1 MKEFKGLLPLLKTL
15 VRADSSSK
23 IGHGHIRRDL
33 LLAKKFNNISFA
45 SLRLEGDIFD
55 EINYPKFSLTSG
67 EIDELC
73 ELIKDNKFELL
84 TIDHY
89 GFSFEDERAI
99 KEKTGVK
106 ILSFDDTYEKH
117 FADFILNVNLY
128 AQKAR
133 YEGLAEKGSEVFCGS
148 EFFLVRDEFYEEAQ
162 VKREKIYDYAIILGG
177 TDISGLSAKISEKLL
192 LKGLKTAVITTSGNK
207 NLSALKEISSK
218 NENFSLF
225 VDSKNVA
232 KLMNEAKMLI
242 ITASSLVNETYVLG
256 AKFKAICVADNQTE
270 IFAWLKENG
279 YEAYLGDEICLSL

>member
-1 MKEFKGLLPLLKTL
+1 MKEFKRLPLLKTL

-84 TIDHY
+84 IIDHY

-117 FADFILNVNLY
+117 FADYILY
-128 AQKAR
+128 AQKAK
-133 YEGLAEKGSEVFCGS
+133 YEGLVEKSCEVFCGS
-148 EFFLVRDEFYEEAQ
+148 EFLLVRDEFYEEAQ

-242 ITASSLVNETYVLG
+242 ITASSLVNEAYVLG

>member
-1 MKEFKGLLPLLKTL
+1 MKEFKGLPLLKTL

-55 EINYPKFSLTSG
+55 EISYPKFSLRSG

-84 TIDHY
+84 IIDHY
-89 GFSFEDERAI
+89 GC
-99 KEKTGVK
+99 
-106 ILSFDDTYEKH
+106 
-117 FADFILNVNLY
+117 
-128 AQKAR
+128 
-133 YEGLAEKGSEVFCGS
+133 EVFCGS
-148 EFFLVRDEFYEEAQ
+148 EFLLVRDEFYEEAQ

-177 TDISGLSAKISEKLL
+177 TDISGLSAKISKKLL

-225 VDSKNVA
+225 VDSKSVA
-232 KLMNEAKMLI
+232 RLMNEAKMLI
-242 ITASSLVNETYVLG
+242 ITASSLVNEAYVLG
-256 AKFKAICVADNQTE
+256 AKFKAICVADNQKE

-279 YEAYLGDEICLSL
+279 YEAYWGDEICLSL

>member
-84 TIDHY
+84 IIDHY

>member
-1 MKEFKGLLPLLKTL
+1 MKEFKGLPLLKTL

-84 TIDHY
+84 IIDHY

-117 FADFILNVNLY
+117 FADYILNVNLY

>member
-1 MKEFKGLLPLLKTL
+1 MKEFKGLPLLKTL

-84 TIDHY
+84 IIDHY

>member
-1 MKEFKGLLPLLKTL
+1 MKEFKGLPLLKTL

-55 EINYPKFSLTSG
+55 EINYHKFSLTSG

-84 TIDHY
+84 IIDHY

-117 FADFILNVNLY
+117 FADYILNVNLY

-133 YEGLAEKGSEVFCGS
+133 YDGLVEKSCEVFCGS
-148 EFFLVRDEFYEEAQ
+148 EFLLVRDEFYEEAQ

-177 TDISGLSAKISEKLL
+177 TDISELSAKISEKLL

-232 KLMNEAKMLI
+232 RLMNEAKILI
-242 ITASSLVNETYVLG
+242 ITASSLVNEAYVLG
-256 AKFKAICVADNQTE
+256 AKFKAICVADNQKE

-279 YEAYLGDEICLSL
+279 YEAYWGDEICLSL

>member
-1 MKEFKGLLPLLKTL
+1 MKEFKGLSLLKTL

-84 TIDHY
+84 IIDHY

>member
-1 MKEFKGLLPLLKTL
+1 MKEFKGLSQLKTL

-23 IGHGHIRRDL
+23 IGHGHIKRDL
-33 LLAKKFNNISFA
+33 LLAKKFNDVSFA

-55 EINYPKFSLTSG
+55 EINYPKFSLRSG

-73 ELIKDNKFELL
+73 ELIKDNKFKLL
-84 TIDHY
+84 IIDHY
-89 GFSFEDERAI
+89 DFSFEDERAI

-117 FADFILNVNLY
+117 CSDYILNVNLY

-133 YEGLAEKGSEVFCGS
+133 YERLVEKSCEVFCGS
-148 EFFLVRDEFYEEAQ
+148 EFLLVRDEFYEEARI
-162 VKREKIYDYAIILGG
+162 KREKIYDYAIILGG

-192 LKGLKTAVITTSGNK
+192 LKELKIAVITTSGNK
-207 NLSALKEISSK
+207 NLAVLKKIHNK
-218 NENFSLF
+218 NKNFSLF

-232 KLMNEAKMLI
+232 RLMNEAKTLI
-242 ITASSLVNETYVLG
+242 ITASSLVNEAYVLG
-256 AKFKAICVADNQTE
+256 AKFKAVCVADNQKE

-279 YEAYLGDEICLSL
+279 HEAYFGDKIFLGL

>member
-1 MKEFKGLLPLLKTL
+1 MKEFKGLPLLKTL

-33 LLAKKFNNISFA
+33 LLAKKFSDISFA

-55 EINYPKFSLTSG
+55 EINYSKFSLRSG

-73 ELIKDNKFELL
+73 ELIKDNKFKLL
-84 TIDHY
+84 IIDHY
-89 GFSFEDERAI
+89 GFSFDDERAI

-117 FADFILNVNLY
+117 FADYILNVNLY

-133 YEGLAEKGSEVFCGS
+133 YEELVEKDCEVFCGS
-148 EFFLVRDEFYEEAQ
+148 EFLLVRDEFYEEAQ

-177 TDISGLSAKISEKLL
+177 TDISGLSAKISKKLL

-207 NLSALKEISSK
+207 NLSALKELASK

-225 VDSKNVA
+225 VDNKNVA
-232 KLMNEAKMLI
+232 RLMSEAKMLI
-242 ITASSLVNETYVLG
+242 ITASSLVNEAYVLG
-256 AKFKAICVADNQTE
+256 AKFKAICVADNQKE
-270 IFAWLKENG
+270 IFTWLKENG

>member
-1 MKEFKGLLPLLKTL
+1 M
-15 VRADSSSK
+15 
-23 IGHGHIRRDL
+23 
-33 LLAKKFNNISFA
+33 LAKKFSNISFA
-45 SLRLEGDIFD
+45 SLRLDGDIFD

-84 TIDHY
+84 IIDHY

-117 FADFILNVNLY
+117 FTDYILNVNLY
-128 AQKAR
+128 AKKAR
-133 YEGLAEKGSEVFCGS
+133 YERLVEKGCEVFCGS
-148 EFFLVRDEFYEEAQ
+148 EFLLVRDEFYEEAQ

-207 NLSALKEISSK
+207 NLSALKELSSK
-218 NENFSLF
+218 NKNFSLF

-232 KLMNEAKMLI
+232 RLMNEAKMLI
-242 ITASSLVNETYVLG
+242 ITASSLVNEAYVLG
-256 AKFKAICVADNQTE
+256 AKFKAICVADNQKE

-279 YEAYLGDEICLSL
+279 YEAYLGDKICLSL

>member
-1 MKEFKGLLPLLKTL
+1 MKEFKGLPQLKTL

-33 LLAKKFNNISFA
+33 LFAKKFSDISFA

-84 TIDHY
+84 IIDHY

-117 FADFILNVNLY
+117 FADYILNVNLY

-133 YEGLAEKGSEVFCGS
+133 YEGLVEKGCEVFCGS
-148 EFFLVRDEFYEEAQ
+148 EFLLVRDEFYEEAQ
-162 VKREKIYDYAIILGG
+162 AKREKIYDYAIILGG
-177 TDISGLSAKISEKLL
+177 TDISGLSAKILEKLL

-207 NLSALKEISSK
+207 NLSA
-218 NENFSLF
+218 
-225 VDSKNVA
+225 
-232 KLMNEAKMLI
+232 
-242 ITASSLVNETYVLG
+242 
-256 AKFKAICVADNQTE
+256 
-270 IFAWLKENG
+270 
-279 YEAYLGDEICLSL
+279 

>member
-1 MKEFKGLLPLLKTL
+1 MKEFKGLPLLKTL

-33 LLAKKFNNISFA
+33 LLAKKFNDISFA
-45 SLRLEGDIFD
+45 SLRLDGDIFD
-55 EINYPKFSLTSG
+55 EISYPKFSLTSG

-84 TIDHY
+84 IIDHY

-117 FADFILNVNLY
+117 FTDYILNVNLY

-133 YEGLAEKGSEVFCGS
+133 YERLVEKGCEVFCGS
-148 EFFLVRDEFYEEAQ
+148 EFLLVRDEFYEEAQ

-177 TDISGLSAKISEKLL
+177 TDI

-207 NLSALKEISSK
+207 NLSALKELASK

-225 VDSKNVA
+225 VDSKSVA
-232 KLMNEAKMLI
+232 RLMNEAKMLI
-242 ITASSLVNETYVLG
+242 ITASSLVNEAYVLG
-256 AKFKAICVADNQTE
+256 AKFKAICVADNQKE

-279 YEAYLGDEICLSL
+279 YEAYWGDEICLSL

>member
-1 MKEFKGLLPLLKTL
+1 MKEFKGLPLLKTL

-33 LLAKKFNNISFA
+33 LLAKKFNDISFA
-45 SLRLEGDIFD
+45 SLRLDGDIFD
-55 EINYPKFSLTSG
+55 EINYPKFSLRSG
-67 EIDELC
+67 EVC

-84 TIDHY
+84 IIDHY

-117 FADFILNVNLY
+117 FADYILNVNLY

-133 YEGLAEKGSEVFCGS
+133 YEGLVEKDSEVFCGS
-148 EFFLVRDEFYEEAQ
+148 EFLLVRDEFYEEAQ
-162 VKREKIYDYAIILGG
+162 VKREKIYDYTIILGG

-207 NLSALKEISSK
+207 NLSVLKEISSK

-242 ITASSLVNETYVLG
+242 ITASSLVNEAYVLG
-256 AKFKAICVADNQTE
+256 AKFKAVCVADNQKE

-279 YEAYLGDEICLSL
+279 YEAYWGDEICLSL